1 MMSMNRV
8 KTSLMMTA
16 LAAVMSIATGCADE
30 KPKTPAE
37 QLLEAAQD
45 GNKRVDNLLG
55 DHAVLTTQI
64 VSETLLPIT
73 QASDRFNEEVTGWQ
87 QVPADEQ
94 YQIHEF
100 EVFQKAGTEIANLSA
115 KLDAEGFAL
124 GSAGSGSDTCTGDSC
139 DCNEVTTTEPTIETR
154 TGDPVD
160 VVTITQSVYWK
171 EIGCKLACAGV
182 VATMTAACG
191 PGAPV
196 CAGFAIAWG
205 VLCNVACGKK
215 YPNCL

>member
-45 GNKRVDNLLG
+45 GNKRIDNLLG

-100 EVFQKAGTEIANLSA
+100 EVFQKAGTEI
-115 KLDAEGFAL
+115 
-124 GSAGSGSDTCTGDSC
+124 
-139 DCNEVTTTEPTIETR
+139 R
-154 TGDPVD
+154 T
-160 VVTITQSVYWK
+160 
-171 EIGCKLACAGV
+171 
-182 VATMTAACG
+182 
-191 PGAPV
+191 
-196 CAGFAIAWG
+196 
-205 VLCNVACGKK
+205 
-215 YPNCL
+215 